1 MKNCEYMRAPISI
14 SPKKNIDHFK
24 LKNIVTKEGYI
35 YIEIRKGVY
44 GIPQAGKFVER
55 QTING

>member
-1 MKNCEYMRAPISI
+1 MRAPISI

-35 YIEIRKGVY
+35 YIEIRKCVY
-44 GIPQAGKFVER
+44 GIPQAGKFVEP
-55 QTING
+55 QTIND